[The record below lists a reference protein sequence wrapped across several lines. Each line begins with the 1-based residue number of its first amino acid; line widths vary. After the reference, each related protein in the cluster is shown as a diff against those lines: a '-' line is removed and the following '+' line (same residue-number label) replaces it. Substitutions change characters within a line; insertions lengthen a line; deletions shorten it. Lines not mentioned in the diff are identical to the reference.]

1 MSSSQQ
7 NVSHTPSR
15 EELVAA
21 DVVKYLSEPRSIRP
35 DSLPR
40 PEIIQHNPS
49 GAIAVSGIAKFTRVF
64 SREGRK
70 QRLREKADRLQHRNS
85 VVRYAAEGIDPFT
98 DDGDRADTPNT
109 NKHKFVTASTP
120 AARWQELQYFQFGTT
135 KIKAP
140 GNNTSAPEVSIWKD
154 HWAIPEDKREPDL
167 KGINPYRPT
176 TPSEIAAVLELEKL
190 NNKKTVLRH
199 KSVDLQKMVDIVEKL
214 PTRSKSEEKYLKQKR
229 KAVARAE
236 RRVSKVQ
243 KKFEKIAAGKD
254 RAGFITRKRA
264 ERLRRK
270 AR

>member
-7 NVSHTPSR
+7 NASHVPTR

-40 PEIIQHNPS
+40 PENIQHNPS

-70 QRLREKADRLQHRNS
+70 QRLREKADRLEHRNS

-98 DDGDRADTPNT
+98 DDGKLAAT
-109 NKHKFVTASTP
+109 HAHEGVTALTP

-140 GNNTSAPEVSIWKD
+140 GNNTSASEVNIWKD
-154 HWAIPEDKREPDL
+154 HWAIPEDERQPDL

-176 TPSEIAAVLELEKL
+176 TPSEKAAVLELEKL
-190 NNKKTVLRH
+190 NKKKTVLRH
-199 KSVDLQKMVDIVEKL
+199 QSVGLQEMVDTVEKL

-229 KAVARAE
+229 RAVAQTE

-254 RAGFITRKRA
+254 RTGFITRKRA